1 MFCLNQAALL
11 SVQLLLIVH
20 VHAGIVPV
28 DHRNTLVSRGDSVM
42 LTCNISINNR
52 IQLNWNKDRF
62 YFFYSFTYNLN
73 SSNFTSDRF
82 RIDVNLTTTLNI
94 FNVQHEDAGLYT
106 CTVTDIDGVKTMR
119 WNLTVSESSK
129 DPGIGQ
135 LWYVLY
141 MIPPVIGFILCG
153 FMLAVY
159 ICRKYLS
166 TTPKKDSND
175 SRTLTSVQFVHLK
188 GEVRKVAPP
197 QLQSC
202 VVYSVKHKRSQS
214 VL

>member
-20 VHAGIVPV
+20 VHAGTVPV

-42 LTCNISINNR
+42 LTCNISINNGT
-52 IQLNWNKDRF
+52 QTNWNKDRF
-62 YFFYSFTYNLN
+62 YLLYSFTYNLN

-106 CTVTDIDGVKTMR
+106 CTVTDIDGVKTIR
-119 WNLTVSESSK
+119 WNLTVSESFK
-129 DPGIGQ
+129 GIGQ

-141 MIPPVIGFILCG
+141 ILTPITGIILCG
-153 FMLAVY
+153 FILAVY
-159 ICRKYLS
+159 ICRKLG
-166 TTPKKDSND
+166 T
-175 SRTLTSVQFVHLK
+175 RTQNQNQFQH
-188 GEVRKVAPP
+188 
-197 QLQSC
+197 QSGGR
-202 VVYSVKHKRSQS
+202 VDRSQKQGDMDHRS
-214 VL
+214 NRRSQYMERFNSIYDFN

>member
-20 VHAGIVPV
+20 VHAGKGPD
-28 DHRNTLVSRGDSVM
+28 DHRNTLASRGDSVM
-42 LTCNISINNR
+42 LTCNISINNE
-52 IQLNWNKDRF
+52 IQINWNKDRF
-62 YFFYSFTYNLN
+62 YFTYLFSTNQNVSNL
-73 SSNFTSDRF
+73 TSDRF

-106 CTVTDIDGVKTMR
+106 CTVTDIDGVKTIT

-129 DPGIGQ
+129 GIRPS
-135 LWYVLY
+135 WYVLY
-141 MIPPVIGFILCG
+141 IITPVIGFILCG

-159 ICRKYLS
+159 ICRKYWN
-166 TTPKKDSND
+166 TTPKNDSDD

-188 GEVRKVAPP
+188 GEVTPP

-202 VVYSVKHKRSQS
+202 VVYSVRHKRRQS